1 MITDHD
7 KTDNN
12 NSGFLYSAWVCQN
25 WHGAPQ
31 EPSIYNASCIYIV
44 SWFLFVIPLRINPCQ
59 HYTRLCSTDLFN
71 LYLFH
76 AQVLSG
82 GFLKVPQK
90 DDGTLRKRKVFSLNL
105 NPEERKKTI
114 GKLKG
119 DEWVHQTSRFLKWK
133 QTSYTPENK
142 SLWERRK
149 RWGIERAGEKC
160 GGRGLGRR
168 RMEERDKFKW
178 TLTETNC
185 FCQTLS
191 RFLGLW
197 LKFDVECWDIVKKKI
212 KIWERKMENFF
223 NALIGPL
230 RTVILFV
237 IGNVNIAK
245 E

>member
-1 MITDHD
+1 MWH
-7 KTDNN
+7 
-12 NSGFLYSAWVCQN
+12 LYRLLVSVCYTVAYKSMPTLYQGN
-25 WHGAPQ
+25 IIPGCVPQ
-31 EPSIYNASCIYIV
+31 ICSICT
-44 SWFLFVIPLRINPCQ
+44 FFM
-59 HYTRLCSTDLFN
+59 
-71 LYLFH
+71 
-76 AQVLSG
+76 
-82 GFLKVPQK
+82 LKFYPVVPQK

-105 NPEERKKTI
+105 NPEERKKTN

-168 RMEERDKFKW
+168 RMEKRDKFKW